1 MLREDATSGQRE
13 AVLSDALSQVFRL
26 ARDARKPL
34 VAEDLDFRAKKKAR
48 GARPVPRL
56 LVWYRACSM
65 PNIDNSS
72 WPSATV
78 PESN

>member
-13 AVLSDALSQVFRL
+13 AVLSDALSQVIRL

-48 GARPVPRL
+48 SQASPKAARMVSGL
-56 LVWYRACSM
+56 LYAKY
-65 PNIDNSS
+65 
-72 WPSATV
+72 
-78 PESN
+78 